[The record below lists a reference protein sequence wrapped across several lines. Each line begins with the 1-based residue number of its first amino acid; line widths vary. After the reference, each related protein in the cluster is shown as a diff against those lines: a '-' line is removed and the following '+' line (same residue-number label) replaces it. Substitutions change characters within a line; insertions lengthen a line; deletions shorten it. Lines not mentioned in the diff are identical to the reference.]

1 MACADG
7 GEQKE
12 QKPDGSQLAVP
23 DGLLDAASLATTR
36 APVPDGPQVEP
47 HEGGQ
52 EVRSG
57 SQLPLSD
64 GPERFTIGTKKAF
77 AENRAYPYE
86 KKEIA
91 GEIVYFCNRGSQW
104 SRPDE
109 ILALRRDDG
118 NWTAFDSAFLA
129 GGDTLE
135 CRQRVFR
142 CLGKDTTQSGWY
154 KWQTNG
160 GADARCVNAEGWS
173 GNLWAQTVFLERVF
187 C

>member
-91 GEIVYFCNRGSQW
+91 GEIVYFCNKGSQW
-104 SRPDE
+104 SRPNE
-109 ILALRRDDG
+109 FLVLRRDDG
-118 NWTAFDSAFLA
+118 NWTAFDSAFFA
-129 GGDTLE
+129 GGHTLE
-135 CRQRVFR
+135 YQSFVALRRTLHGQDGISGKPITLPVPMTPA
-142 CLGKDTTQSGWY
+142 LGSIGRALFGLKTH
-154 KWQTNG
+154 
-160 GADARCVNAEGWS
+160 A
-173 GNLWAQTVFLERVF
+173 
-187 C
+187 